1 MKRKF
6 KPNLNHIKIVLGTA
20 MLMLNIAGVISAWI
34 EPFYPGVVTFALLSI
49 VTLDYIRVV
58 RKELQ
63 LGPWYKLDNIE

>member
-1 MKRKF
+1 MKKI
-6 KPNLNHIKIVLGTA
+6 KLNLNRVKIVLGVI
-20 MLMLNIAGVISAWI
+20 MLVLDVAGIISAWL